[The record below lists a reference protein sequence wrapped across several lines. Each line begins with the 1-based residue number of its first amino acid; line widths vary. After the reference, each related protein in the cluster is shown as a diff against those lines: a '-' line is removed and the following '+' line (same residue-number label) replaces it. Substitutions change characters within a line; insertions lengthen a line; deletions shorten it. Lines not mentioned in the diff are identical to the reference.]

1 LCLKVATG
9 HTLDRYALLNET
21 IIINLIKMEKKLF
34 TTAMILIFSISFSF
48 GQILKLKSTSL
59 SFKVKLDYGWSDW
72 ADWEETSVLITV
84 DSQKDRII
92 IYSKEKQIYDIAEN
106 EGTDF
111 DSDGDETLSL
121 YCVDKDGLTCR
132 IRFVTLHSNNEQ
144 LQLYVDY
151 KDIKWVYNVYI
162 LD

>member
-1 LCLKVATG
+1 
-9 HTLDRYALLNET
+9 
-21 IIINLIKMEKKLF
+21 MEKKLF